1 MSSSKRERE
10 YERRRYEKWQQ
21 RQAEHKARRRR
32 LQVIVG
38 SLLGVLLV
46 AVGVGVAVAVTN
58 DQPSAAPSATGSAS
72 ASPSST
78 RTLPDASIAGART
91 WTGTLTLNG
100 GAVAIELDGAAAP
113 QAVANFVTL
122 AQDGF
127 FNGTVCHRLALSIH
141 VLQCGDP
148 TATGDST
155 SDGTG
160 GPGYAWGPIENAPA
174 DGVYPAGT
182 IAMARQSNDGSSMGS
197 QFFLVY
203 QDTTIPADSAGDTR
217 FSATSRPDWT
227 WCRQSLTRESRGAA
241 PTVRPPPASPSR
253 EWRPSDREAG
263 CDAARARRGPR
274 TVCCRSR
281 RRDVV
286 DRLCGRL
293 RGRGDRGGGFGAER
307 GRPGVRSRDRHSSG
321 GA

>member
-46 AVGVGVAVAVTN
+46 TAGVAGAVALTK
-58 DQPSAAPSATGSAS
+58 DKPSAATPIPSSTGSPS

-78 RTLPDASIAGART
+78 RALPDKSVAGART
-91 WTGTLTLNG
+91 WTGTLTLNS
-100 GAVAIELDGAAAP
+100 GAVGIELDGAAAP

-122 AQDGF
+122 AKDGY
-127 FNGTVCHRLALSIH
+127 FNGTVCHRLALGIH

-148 TATGDST
+148 TATGENGSG
-155 SDGTG
+155 GTG

-174 DGVYPAGT
+174 DGVYKAGT

-203 QDTTIPADSAGDTR
+203 QDTTIPSDTAGGYTIFGHITSGLGVVQAIADAGV
-217 FSATSRPDWT
+217 
-227 WCRQSLTRESRGAA
+227 Q
-241 PTVRPPPASPSR
+241 
-253 EWRPSDREAG
+253 
-263 CDAARARRGPR
+263 
-274 TVCCRSR
+274 
-281 RRDVV
+281 
-286 DRLCGRL
+286 
-293 RGRGDRGGGFGAER
+293 GGGTQGAPATRVTIE
-307 GRPGVRSRDRHSSG
+307 GVETQ
-321 GA
+321 

>member
-1 MSSSKRERE
+1 VSSSKRERE

-32 LQVIVG
+32 LQVVVG

-46 AVGVGVAVAVTN
+46 GVGIAVAVAVTR
-58 DQPSAAPSATGSAS
+58 DESVAATPSATDSTSAS
-72 ASPSST
+72 SSSA
-78 RTLPDASIAGART
+78 RTLPDASLAGART

-100 GAVAIELDGAAAP
+100 RPVAIELDGAAAP

-122 AQDGF
+122 AKDGF
-127 FNGTVCHRLALSIH
+127 FNGTICHRLALGIH

-148 TATGDST
+148 TATGASA

-174 DGVYPAGT
+174 DGVYKQGT

-203 QDTTIPADSAGDTR
+203 QDTTIPADSAGGYTIFGHVTSGLDVVQAIADAGVTR
-217 FSATSRPDWT
+217 GGTD
-227 WCRQSLTRESRGAA
+227 GA
-241 PTVRPPPASPSR
+241 PTTRVTI
-253 EWRPSDREAG
+253 E
-263 CDAARARRGPR
+263 
-274 TVCCRSR
+274 
-281 RRDVV
+281 
-286 DRLCGRL
+286 
-293 RGRGDRGGGFGAER
+293 
-307 GRPGVRSRDRHSSG
+307 GVETQ
-321 GA
+321 

>member
-1 MSSSKRERE
+1 VSSSKRERE

-46 AVGVGVAVAVTN
+46 AVGAAAAVALTHGR
-58 DQPSAAPSATGSAS
+58 SAAATPTASATDSPS

-91 WTGTLTLNG
+91 WTGTLTLDS
-100 GAVAIELDGAAAP
+100 GAIGIELDGAAAP

-122 AQDGF
+122 AKDGF
-127 FNGTVCHRLALSIH
+127 FDGTVCHRLALGIH

-148 TATGDST
+148 TATGEAGSG
-155 SDGTG
+155 GTG
-160 GPGYAWGPIENAPA
+160 GPGYAWGPIENGPA
-174 DGVYPAGT
+174 DNAYKAGT

-203 QDTTIPADSAGDTR
+203 QDTTIPSDTAGGYTIFGHITSGLDVVQAIADAGVIGGGTD
-217 FSATSRPDWT
+217 
-227 WCRQSLTRESRGAA
+227 GA
-241 PTVRPPPASPSR
+241 PASR
-253 EWRPSDREAG
+253 VTIE
-263 CDAARARRGPR
+263 
-274 TVCCRSR
+274 
-281 RRDVV
+281 
-286 DRLCGRL
+286 
-293 RGRGDRGGGFGAER
+293 
-307 GRPGVRSRDRHSSG
+307 GVETQ
-321 GA
+321 